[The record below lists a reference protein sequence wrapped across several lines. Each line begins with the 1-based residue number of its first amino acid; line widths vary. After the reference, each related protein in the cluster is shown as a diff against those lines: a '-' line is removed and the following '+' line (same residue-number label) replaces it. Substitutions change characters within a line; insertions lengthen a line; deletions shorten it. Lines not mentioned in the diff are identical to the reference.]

1 MGEKPM
7 LTPWRIRL
15 EADDVATIYAYQ
27 DNPRNMALG
36 QYAQLFML
44 SSWQVVQRAL
54 NKIEYQSK
62 RGY

>member
-1 MGEKPM
+1 MTS
-7 LTPWRIRL
+7 TPWRIRL

-27 DNPRNMALG
+27 DKPRNMALG

-54 NKIEYQSK
+54 NKIEYQYK

>member
-1 MGEKPM
+1 MGDKPT

-15 EADDVATIYAYQ
+15 EADDVATIYDYQ
-27 DNPRNMALG
+27 DKPRNLALG

-44 SSWQVVQRAL
+44 SSWQIVQQSL
-54 NKIEYQSK
+54 KKIDYQSR

>member
-1 MGEKPM
+1 MGDKPT

-27 DNPRNMALG
+27 DKPRNLALG
-36 QYAQLFML
+36 QYSRLFML
-44 SSWQVVQRAL
+44 SSWQIVQRAL
-54 NKIEYQSK
+54 EKIDYQSR

>member
-1 MGEKPM
+1 MTS
-7 LTPWRIRL
+7 TPWQIRL

-27 DNPRNMALG
+27 DKPRNMALG
-36 QYAQLFML
+36 QYTQLFML

>member
-1 MGEKPM
+1 MGDKLT

-15 EADDVATIYAYQ
+15 NGDDVATIYAYQ
-27 DNPRNMALG
+27 DKPRNLALG

-44 SSWQVVQRAL
+44 SSWQIVQQSL
-54 NKIEYQSK
+54 KKIDYQSR